1 MRSWIKVARYHLVV
15 PLYVWAPWATL
26 AFVFLVNLLIT
37 AVQGGPNPT
46 KAFAAIFAVFF
57 FVGVISIGRSMPF
70 GLALGVSRRSY
81 FVGTAL
87 LNVALA
93 ALYGLILAGLQA
105 IERAT
110 HGWGVQMHFFQV
122 AYLFVGPWY
131 LTWATAFVGLVL
143 VFAYGMCF
151 GIVYRRWDLPGL
163 MIFIVVQAGALLAGG
178 LIVTAHTHAWTSVGH
193 FFSQLGAAGV
203 TGVLA
208 ALAVVVLAAG
218 YGLAR
223 RVTV

>member
-15 PLYVWAPWATL
+15 PVYVWAAWAVL
-26 AFVFLVNLLIT
+26 AFVFLINLLIT

-57 FVGVISIGRSMPF
+57 FMGVFSISRSMPF

-81 FVGTAL
+81 ILGTAL
-87 LNVALA
+87 LNITLA
-93 ALYGLILAGLQA
+93 ALYGLIIAGLQA

-143 VFAYGMCF
+143 MFAYGMCF

-163 MIFIVVQAGALLAGG
+163 TIFVVVQAGALLAGG
-178 LIVTAHTHAWTSVGH
+178 LIIAAHTHGWRSVGH
-193 FFSQLGAAGV
+193 FFTDLGAAGL

-218 YGLAR
+218 YGVAR
-223 RVTV
+223 RITV